1 MGFGE
6 VVQAVDPAGGVVLHE
21 EHDTGAVF
29 HTRKQEQM
37 IGAEVEHKEGNQRAG
52 VVAPAP
58 VGSAVE
64 GLPDGLLR
72 AGYRHRAAPDLSQ
85 PNRLFGWRLALIT
98 FAEAFAS
105 QKEDLGVFH
114 QAIGDGG
121 GNGGVV
127 EDVAPVGESSVG
139 RNERAALMAVA
150 SGDDLIEE
158 IGSLLV
164 ERKIS
169 QFVDD

>member
-1 MGFGE
+1 
-6 VVQAVDPAGGVVLHE
+6 
-21 EHDTGAVF
+21 
-29 HTRKQEQM
+29 M

-85 PNRLFGWRLALIT
+85 PDRLFSWRLALIT
-98 FAEAFAS
+98 LA
-105 QKEDLGVFH
+105 K
-114 QAIGDGG
+114 
-121 GNGGVV
+121 
-127 EDVAPVGESSVG
+127 DVAPVVESSVG
-139 RNERAALMAVA
+139 GNERAALMAVA

-164 ERKIS
+164 EGKIS
-169 QFVDD
+169 QFVHD